1 MQRMLFEQ
9 VRDQYISLKE
19 GRMTSNRKK
28 RLEWKRAQL
37 EALQDG
43 KKHEILQILE
53 TRKTRFVNEL
63 NRKLNILI

>member
-1 MQRMLFEQ
+1 MQRMLLEQ

-53 TRKTRFVNEL
+53 TRKIRFANEL
-63 NRKLNILI
+63 NRKLNIII

>member
-28 RLEWKRAQL
+28 GWSGSALNWRRSRMEKNMRYYKYWKQ
-37 EALQDG
+37 EKQD
-43 KKHEILQILE
+43 LLM
-53 TRKTRFVNEL
+53 N
-63 NRKLNILI
+63 

>member
-28 RLEWKRAQL
+28 GWSGSALNWRHFGMEKNMRYYKYWKQ
-37 EALQDG
+37 EKQD
-43 KKHEILQILE
+43 LLM
-53 TRKTRFVNEL
+53 N
-63 NRKLNILI
+63 

>member
-1 MQRMLFEQ
+1 MQHMLLEQ

-53 TRKTRFVNEL
+53 ARK
-63 NRKLNILI
+63 